1 MIRIT
6 ALLALVGGA
15 FPGGAGAA
23 RVDFDHGCHFSR
35 YKTFLW
41 AQSPDGQSSDEL
53 FPNQLMRERIA
64 GFIEEALAA
73 KGLKRVESGGDLL
86 VSYQVKVTEEP
97 IYTTFSNGT
106 GPGWGWGWGSAIS
119 TTTTEIIYQG
129 TLVVDLWDSHHQ
141 QLLFQGTSTQLISS
155 KPAKNTKR
163 LAKAVREILEKYPPQ
178 M

>member
-1 MIRIT
+1 
-6 ALLALVGGA
+6 
-15 FPGGAGAA
+15 
-23 RVDFDHGCHFSR
+23 
-35 YKTFLW
+35 
-41 AQSPDGQSSDEL
+41 
-53 FPNQLMRERIA
+53 MRERIA

-73 KGLKRVESGGDLL
+73 RGLKRVESGGDLL

-97 IYTTFSNGT
+97 IYTTFSDGT
-106 GPGWGWGWGSAIS
+106 GPGWGWGWGSGIS
-119 TTTTEIIYQG
+119 TTTTEVIYQG
-129 TLVVDLWDSHHQ
+129 TLVVDMWDSHHQ

>member
-6 ALLALVGGA
+6 ALLALVCGVV
-15 FPGGAGAA
+15 PGPAGAA

-41 AQSPDGQSSDEL
+41 AKSPDGQSSDEL

-73 KGLKRVESGGDLL
+73 RGLKRVESGGDLL

-106 GPGWGWGWGSAIS
+106 GPVGFPSPATPLPGYVDTADQF
-119 TTTTEIIYQG
+119 EACQEYQE
-129 TLVVDLWDSHHQ
+129 
-141 QLLFQGTSTQLISS
+141 
-155 KPAKNTKR
+155 AR
-163 LAKAVREILEKYPPQ
+163 
-178 M
+178 